1 MKRIKKISIFL
12 FFILL
17 FMPIFL
23 VQAEEKATC
32 ADVQDAVSKLED
44 LDSMYSGLN
53 CDSTSNNK
61 DKYECNSIQVQRN
74 VVLEKIFEYNDQNI
88 CSSVDLSSIIENN
101 GENCSNKFSSQIKTV
116 TDTVMNFFY
125 ISAPFILIIFGSLDF
140 FKVIVSNNP
149 EEMKKSR
156 TNFFK
161 RLAAFLLLYITP
173 FFVKFLFSLTP
184 YDMDGT
190 NYVCAQKIDFSSNR
204 SNSGISGTYNG
215 YNVGT
220 YGYGVGSGER
230 QAIATAAAE
239 IKDYIKENG
248 YFYGYTNDNANILA
262 TPNQSSKVFCCA
274 TLVRAALYRA
284 GIYNVDELNS
294 ILHNDEYAAHTATYL
309 YNAGWQVIWNPD
321 DLQPGDVLFYNKT
334 VDDCTTAKI
343 EGKTYYVCHTDIY
356 YGDGKKVNTGDG
368 CRKTNDDCPSYGGFK
383 DKATITNFKSAPG
396 TASSQGFLCGM
407 RYPGK

>member
-17 FMPIFL
+17 FMPFAL

-32 ADVQDAVSKLED
+32 ADVQDAVSKLDD

-74 VVLEKIFEYNDQNI
+74 VVLEKIFEYNDQNV
-88 CSSVDLSSIIENN
+88 CSSIDLSSIIENN

-190 NYVCAQKIDFSSNR
+190 NYVCAQKIDFSSDRSNGGITGVYGGNNYGIGGSADGQKIAESAR
-204 SNSGISGTYNG
+204 ELIQYAHDNNYTYGCPGLGFNAFTPSNSGKHI
-215 YNVGT
+215 
-220 YGYGVGSGER
+220 
-230 QAIATAAAE
+230 
-239 IKDYIKENG
+239 
-248 YFYGYTNDNANILA
+248 
-262 TPNQSSKVFCCA
+262 CCA
-274 TLVRAALYRA
+274 TLASTAIYKSGVDDRIAKFASPDWSPALA
-284 GIYNVDELNS
+284 
-294 ILHNDEYAAHTATYL
+294 EYL
-309 YNAGWQVIWNPD
+309 DKLDWIMIKDKSQ
-321 DLQPGDVLFYNKT
+321 LQPGDIVFFLRHG
-334 VDDCTTAKI
+334 DCTIAHVRGY
-343 EGKTYYVCHTDIY
+343 EPVCAGHVEVYAGDGKTYAAGSTNNIKNVIDYIDRDTFIY
-356 YGDGKKVNTGDG
+356 GFRVPSKK
-368 CRKTNDDCPSYGGFK
+368 
-383 DKATITNFKSAPG
+383 
-396 TASSQGFLCGM
+396 
-407 RYPGK
+407 